1 MLSGKYFPL
10 YLGEGSLHALVG
22 DALELCEVFL
32 ARARGDQGWLQDIQ
46 PGQQGHVRQ
55 ARPCAQE
62 PDVLSK
68 GVLVDADPGVG
79 GHHVLR
85 DGGGVHQRFGFKFD
99 LALFPHK

>member
-1 MLSGKYFPL
+1 MLSGKYFPP

-46 PGQQGHVRQ
+46 PRQQGHVRQ
-55 ARPCAQE
+55 ARLCAQE

-79 GHHVLR
+79 
-85 DGGGVHQRFGFKFD
+85 
-99 LALFPHK
+99 